1 MKQNALRILFAPAVW
16 RLSGACVRRA
26 AMMLLL
32 CVMTCAS
39 AWAETVTYTFYYAN
53 NISYIV
59 YNGTNYKLSNDQF
72 WKTGTAT
79 CGDVVVTINSLNS
92 TMSIYFDN
100 YQNRYESDGA
110 PYSFSFSSSSKY
122 ISHVKI
128 YTDTN
133 KHYEADNDTRS
144 HTTPGL
150 FYYSGFG
157 HYNDGGYG
165 DFYQVDLTLSDTQ
178 PVYTYN
184 ITYELNGGTN
194 AAGNP
199 TTYSNITSATL
210 ADATKTGYTFGGWYD
225 NAEFNGDPITEIP
238 AGMNGDKTVYAK
250 WTANTYSVAFNANG
264 GSGTMSNMSF
274 TYDEAPKPLT
284 SNTFTR
290 TGYTYSGW
298 NTAANGSGTAYT
310 DGQSVQNLTDA
321 NGATVTLFAQW
332 SPITYTVSFNNNG
345 GTGTMAAQTHTYGS
359 SLALTSN
366 TFTRTGYGFAGW
378 ATSANGNVVYTN
390 GQSVQNLASTQGAN
404 VELFAK
410 WTPITYTVSFNAN
423 GGTGTMAA
431 QTHTY
436 NASLAL
442 TSNTFT
448 RTGYTFAG
456 WATTAD
462 GDVTYT
468 NSQTVSNLASAQGAN
483 VELFAK
489 WNPITYTVSFNANG
503 GEGTMAAQTHT
514 YDASQALTANTF
526 TLTGYSFDG
535 WATTASGD
543 VVYTDKESVSN
554 LATTQDANVTLF
566 AKWSPVLSYFW
577 GEGNDGSEENPYII
591 TTTAGLDLLATLV
604 NGGNDFR
611 GKYFRLG
618 ADIEYNSAEVNNFT
632 PIGEF
637 INGNFNYFKGNFNG
651 QSSDGNQ
658 QYEISGININK
669 PNSLIVG
676 LFGSA
681 DDAASLDNIVLR
693 DATITGR
700 HYVGGIVGN
709 NNGYVNNCRV
719 FNTSVTATYLYSGII
734 CGASFNDNRLNNNY
748 YYNCSAKNGNGAA
761 QTANI
766 GTGNNHD
773 LNGAKSIH
781 KLSLG
786 NYVNTTTSPTLTY
799 KGTDYYAVGTP
810 ITLSYSGTVSEGQ
823 ILFFTVNGE
832 VIDGNVFNMPSDRTD
847 ATAAAVLE
855 IDLNYYWGEGNDG
868 SEERPYV
875 ISTPSGLN
883 VLAIMTKNG
892 EHYSG
897 KFFRLGADI
906 DMSDVSFNG
915 IGAGAGNSFSG
926 TFDGGIYDG
935 QGTLTGRHTISGI
948 SINRDETA
956 GVFLTLGQYVSGD
969 NPYYIGGTVRNLV
982 LEGTVSG
989 GGNRGRIG
997 GLAGNVFENSTVVN
1011 CVSLLLVKPDYNV
1024 DEKGS
1029 LVGKNEG
1036 TVSDCYYL
1044 GMGGTQ
1050 ANQAIEAVGD
1060 GDGTISNCT
1069 PLYSVEATS
1078 GGDYPV
1084 TMSSMTTDGTLYG
1097 DRYHVA
1103 GTQVT
1108 MTLTAPEREGY
1119 ALAGFKYQVYNEN
1132 TYSYDDV
1139 NLTDNNDGTYTLTM
1153 PATNVTIEA
1162 NYSYNG
1168 LAGLTQD
1175 EQNRYLITSMSD
1187 LRAVATA
1194 VDALEGCSGMT
1205 FLLANDI
1212 ENAGAFSGIA
1222 VGTSNGFYGTFDGGG
1237 HTISGMTIESDAYQ
1251 VGFIGNLNGTLQ
1263 NLTLRNCTV
1272 TATDGEAGMLAGSCY
1287 SGYMYHCRVLGGTVT
1302 APNASAIAPNASAI
1316 ANTFYPTE
1324 ASDNRYTQTVTV
1336 VSDGVT
1342 RNPGECGTSY
1352 GDNGYYSAALLII
1365 ALADDASNST
1375 HIETWADGNEHD
1387 VMLLDRKLWKDG
1399 DWNTLC
1405 LPFAMS
1411 AEQIAAS
1418 PLADADIRALSSASL
1433 SDDGVLTLNFTPA
1446 TGDGAVTS
1454 ITAGQPYI
1462 VKWAGSE
1469 GQYVENPVFTDVTI
1483 TSTAP
1488 ADNVISTD
1496 GKVQFLGTYSPAPID
1511 NGNKACLFLGAANTL
1526 YWPNVDNYQVGAFRA
1541 YFMVDLGYG
1550 LGVYPQKIT
1559 NIGDGGGPVYGFVR
1573 TFVLNFGD
1581 GENTTAIN
1589 EHKSHKSNELS
1600 DADWYTLDGRKLDA
1614 QPTQKG
1620 LYIVNGRKV
1629 VIK

>member
-1 MKQNALRILFAPAVW
+1 MKKFFAPSAW
-16 RLSGACVRRA
+16 RLGGAARRA

-39 AWAETVTYTFYYAN
+39 AWAETETVTYTFYCDN
-53 NISYIV
+53 NSNGSKSYIV
-59 YNGTNYKLSNDQF
+59 YNGTNYKLSDEIT
-72 WKTGTAT
+72 WETGTAT
-79 CGDVVVTINSLNS
+79 CGDVVVTINSANGDK
-92 TMSIYFDN
+92 MSIMPGGL
-100 YQNRYESDGA
+100 SSGA

-128 YTDTN
+128 YTTKN
-133 KHYEADNDTRS
+133 NYEADNDTRS

-150 FYYSGFG
+150 WKKDGYS
-157 HYNDGGYG
+157 N
-165 DFYQVDLTLSDTQ
+165 FYQVDLTLSDTQ
-178 PVYTYN
+178 PVFTYN

-194 AAGNP
+194 APGNP
-199 TTYSNITSATL
+199 TTYSNTTGATL

-225 NAEFNGDPITEIP
+225 NAQFNGTAITEIP
-238 AGMNGDKTVYAK
+238 AGLTGNKTVYAK
-250 WTANTYSVAFNANG
+250 WTANTYSVAFNNNG
-264 GSGTMSNMSF
+264 GSGTMSNQSF

-345 GTGTMAAQTHTYGS
+345 GEGTMTAQTHTYDS
-359 SLALTSN
+359 SLTLTPN
-366 TFTRTGYGFAGW
+366 AFTRTGYSFAGW
-378 ATSANGNVVYTN
+378 ATTAGGNVVYTN
-390 GQSVQNLASTQGAN
+390 GQSVSNLATAQGAN

-423 GGTGTMAA
+423 GGDGTMAA

-436 NASLAL
+436 NASQTL
-442 TSNTFT
+442 TANTFT

-456 WATTAD
+456 WATTAS
-462 GDVTYT
+462 GDVTYA
-468 NSQTVSNLASAQGAN
+468 NSQSVSNLATAQGAN

-503 GEGTMAAQTHT
+503 GTGTMAAQTHT

-535 WATTASGD
+535 WATTAGGN
-543 VVYTDKESVSN
+543 VVYTDEQTVSN
-554 LATTQDANVTLF
+554 LASTQGANVELF

-577 GEGNDGSEENPYII
+577 GEGNDGSYEHPYII

-618 ADIEYNSAEVNNFT
+618 ANIEYDSDVVNNFT
-632 PIGEF
+632 PIGGY
-637 INGNFNYFKGNFNG
+637 INGTDKYFNGNFNG
-651 QSSDGNQ
+651 QGSDGT

-669 PNSLIVG
+669 PDDRYIG
-676 LFGSA
+676 LFG
-681 DDAASLDNIVLR
+681 ASYNNATLDNIVLR

-700 HYVGGIVGN
+700 QYVGGIVGN
-709 NNGYVNNCRV
+709 NKGFLYKCRV
-719 FNTSVTATYLYSGII
+719 LNTSVTAIQVVSGVI
-734 CGASFNDNRLNNNY
+734 CGISYNDYRLINNY
-748 YYNCSAKNGNGAA
+748 YYNCSAKSGNGATK
-761 QTANI
+761 TANI
-766 GTGNNHD
+766 GTGNYHD
-773 LNGAKSIH
+773 IDGAKSIH

-810 ITLSYSGTVSEGQ
+810 ITLSYSQTVPEGK

-832 VIDGNVFNMPSDRTD
+832 VIDGETFNMPSNRAD

-855 IDLNYYWGEGNDG
+855 IDFAYYWGEGNDG
-868 SEERPYV
+868 SEAHPYV

-883 VLAIMTKNG
+883 VLATMTKNG

-915 IGAGAGNSFSG
+915 IGAGTGNSFSG
-926 TFDGGIYDG
+926 IFDGGIYDG
-935 QGTLTGRHTISGI
+935 EGTLTGRHTISGI
-948 SINRDETA
+948 SISRDETA
-956 GVFLTLGQYVSGD
+956 GVFLALGHYVSD
-969 NPYYIGGTVRNLV
+969 SQSYIGGTVRNLV

-989 GGNRGRIG
+989 GSSSSVGRIG
-997 GLAGNVFENSTVVN
+997 GLAGNVFQNSTVEN
-1011 CVSLLLVKPDYNV
+1011 CVSLLLVDPGYPIDY
-1024 DEKGS
+1024 KGS
-1029 LVGKNEG
+1029 LVGTNEG
-1036 TVSDCYYL
+1036 TVTGCYYL
-1044 GMGGTQ
+1044 GMGGPG
-1050 ANQAIEAVGD
+1050 ANVALNAVGNGND
-1060 GDGTISNCT
+1060 AINCT
-1069 PLYSVEATS
+1069 PLYSVEVVS

-1084 TMSSMTTDGTLYG
+1084 TMSSMTSDGTIYG

-1103 GTQVT
+1103 GTHVT
-1108 MTLTAPEREGY
+1108 MTLSAPDREGY

-1139 NLTDNNDGTYTLTM
+1139 NLTDNNDGTYTLTV
-1153 PATNVTIEA
+1153 PAMNVTIEA

-1168 LAGLTQD
+1168 LAGLAQD
-1175 EQNRYLITSMSD
+1175 DQNRYLVTSMND

-1194 VDALEGCSGMT
+1194 VDVLDGCSGMT

-1222 VGTSNGFYGTFDGGG
+1222 VGTTYTFYGTFDGGG
-1237 HTISGMTIESDAYQ
+1237 HTISGMTIESDASQ

-1263 NLTLRNCTV
+1263 NLTLKNCTV
-1272 TATDGEAGMLAGSCY
+1272 TSTDEYAEAGMLAGGFNN
-1287 SGYMYHCRVLGGTVT
+1287 GYMYHCRVLGGTVT
-1302 APNASAIAPNASAI
+1302 APYASAI
-1316 ANTFYPTE
+1316 ANSFYPDG
-1324 ASDNRYTQTVTV
+1324 AGDNRYTQTVTV

-1342 RNPGECGTSY
+1342 RNPGQCGCSEGDRTSY
-1352 GDNGYYSAALLII
+1352 DAAALVI
-1365 ALADDASNST
+1365 ALANNASNSAL
-1375 HIETWADGNEHD
+1375 IETLADDNEHD

-1405 LPFAMS
+1405 LPFGIS
-1411 AEQIAAS
+1411 DFVGTIF
-1418 PLADADIRALSSASL
+1418 ADADIRALSSASL
-1433 SDDGVLTLNFTPA
+1433 DDGVLTLNFTPA
-1446 TGDGAVTS
+1446 TGEGAVTS

-1462 VKWAGSE
+1462 VKWDNTEATE
-1469 GQYVENPVFTDVTI
+1469 GTEYTENPVFSGVTI
-1483 TSTAP
+1483 SSTTAGSFTS
-1488 ADNVISTD
+1488 VD
-1496 GKVQFLGTYSPAPID
+1496 GKVQFLGTYDPAPIA
-1511 NGNKACLFLGAANTL
+1511 NGNKACLFLGSANTL
-1526 YWPNVDNYQVGAFRA
+1526 YWPDAKNYKVGAFRA
-1541 YFMVDLGYG
+1541 YFKVDLGNG
-1550 LGVYPQKIT
+1550 LGVYPVSDPSAP
-1559 NIGDGGGPVYGFVR
+1559 GVR
-1573 TFVLNFGD
+1573 SFVLNFDAGSAD
-1581 GENTTAIN
+1581 DSSASGIAVVPPAN
-1589 EHKSHKSNELS
+1589 
-1600 DADWYTLDGRKLDA
+1600 DADGDVRAPGWYTLDGVRLDG
-1614 QPTQKG
+1614 QPTKKG
-1620 LYIVNGRKV
+1620 LYIHGGKKV